1 MANLSGFPNNQ
12 ATVNE
17 PPFFFAALSL
27 AALANNEYLGMPIGT
42 TILVTDMD
50 GSGKG
55 TYAMKMTT
63 RYNNA
68 GDWIALGG
76 TFVDAGL
83 PLND

>member
-1 MANLSGFPNNQ
+1 MANLSGFPNSQ
-12 ATVNE
+12 ATVTE

-27 AALANNEYLGMPIGT
+27 SDLGEDAYTGMPIGT
-42 TILVTDMD
+42 AILVTDFNSS
-50 GSGKG
+50 GSG
-55 TYAMKMTT
+55 TYAMKMTSFN
-63 RYNNA
+63 YSA

>member
-1 MANLSGFPNNQ
+1 MANLSGFPNSQ

-17 PPFFFAALSL
+17 PPYKLATLSL
-27 AALANNEYLGMPIGT
+27 ADLVNDEYIGMPIGSA
-42 TILVTDMD
+42 IVVTNMNA
-50 GSGKG
+50 SGKG
-55 TYAMKMTT
+55 TYAMKMTNA
-63 RYNNA
+63 YGNA

>member
-1 MANLSGFPNNQ
+1 MANLSGFPNSQ

-17 PPFFFAALSL
+17 PPFFFATLSL
-27 AALANNEYLGMPIGT
+27 AALANDEYIGMPVGT
-42 TILVTDMD
+42 AIVVTDFNA
-50 GSGKG
+50 SGNG

-63 RYNNA
+63 FNGNA

>member
-1 MANLSGFPNNQ
+1 MANLTGFPNNQ
-12 ATVNE
+12 ATLIE
-17 PPFFFAALSL
+17 PPIML
-27 AALANNEYLGMPIGT
+27 AALALADLEEDEYIGLPIGA
-42 TILVTDMD
+42 TIVVTDMAA
-50 GSGKG
+50 SGNG

-63 RYNNA
+63 FNEDA

>member
-1 MANLSGFPNNQ
+1 MANLTGFPNNQ
-12 ATVNE
+12 ATVIE
-17 PPFFFAALSL
+17 PPLMFQTLGLSDL
-27 AALANNEYLGMPIGT
+27 EEDAFTGMPIGT
-42 TILVTDMD
+42 TIVVTDMAT
-50 GSGKG
+50 SGNG

-63 RYNNA
+63 QYNAA